1 MPELADDFCRLLQD
15 VRGGSEDA
23 VWELINEFG
32 EAVRRAVRRALNQ
45 KLRSKFDSMDFVQ
58 LVWGSLFRARDK
70 LERFERPEELARYL
84 VVMARNKV
92 GMEHRRQLGGVKRNV
107 SREESLDQMLDHP
120 GHEPVSPEPTPV
132 DTAIARERWNR
143 LLQDQPRH
151 RRLII
156 QLRLQGYS
164 NQDIANA
171 LHLDESTVR
180 SFLKKL
186 LATIAP

>member
-1 MPELADDFCRLLQD
+1 MPQLLDDFCQLLQQ
-15 VRGGSEDA
+15 VRSGSEDA
-23 VWELINEFG
+23 VWELINEYG
-32 EAVRRAVRRALNQ
+32 DAVRQAVRHRLNQ

-70 LERFERPEELARYL
+70 LERFERPEELVKYL

-92 GMEHRRQLGGVKRNV
+92 GMECRRQLQAVKRNV
-107 SREESLDQMLDHP
+107 AREQSLDQLMDQP
-120 GHEPVSPEPTPV
+120 GEELAGSQPTPV

-143 LLQDQPRH
+143 LLEGQPRH

-156 QLRLQGYS
+156 QLRLQGYT
-164 NQDIANA
+164 NQDIARA

-180 SFLKKL
+180 CFLKRL
-186 LATIAP
+186 LATVSP